1 MASEEV
7 IRRAARDITK
17 ATRIIAFTGAGIS
30 VESEIAPFRGKSG
43 LWERYNPE
51 EYAHINTFRKNPEK
65 SWQMLVEMLTFI
77 KKAKPNP
84 AHLALAELEKL
95 GKLRCIITQNVD
107 NLHQKA
113 GSTSVIDFHGN
124 TRWLVCLECGRK
136 YKLDEVSLEEIPPR
150 CECSAVLKPDAVFFG
165 EPIPKDVL
173 RRSQEEASKCDL
185 ILVIGTS
192 AVIQP
197 AASLPA
203 IAKRA
208 GATVIEINPE
218 PAPGAITG
226 IVSDYLIEGKAGEV
240 LPRIVEKIGISRE
253 IGFLLPMYE

>member
-1 MASEEV
+1 M
-7 IRRAARDITK
+7 
-17 ATRIIAFTGAGIS
+17 
-30 VESEIAPFRGKSG
+30 
-43 LWERYNPE
+43 
-51 EYAHINTFRKNPEK
+51 
-65 SWQMLVEMLTFI
+65 
-77 KKAKPNP
+77 
-84 AHLALAELEKL
+84 
-95 GKLRCIITQNVD
+95 D

-124 TRWLVCLECGRK
+124 TRWLVCLECDKK

-165 EPIPKDVL
+165 EPIPMDAL
-173 RRSQEEASKCDL
+173 RKSQEEASKCDL
-185 ILVIGTS
+185 MLVIGTS

-218 PAPGAITG
+218 PTPITG

-240 LPRIVEKIGISRE
+240 LPRIVEAVEKIGIRK
-253 IGFLLPMYE
+253 

>member
-1 MASEEV
+1 MTGEEV
-7 IRRAARDITK
+7 IKRAAHDITK
-17 ATRIIAFTGAGIS
+17 AKRIIAFTGAGIS
-30 VESEIAPFRGKSG
+30 VESEIAPFRGKGG

-51 EYAHINTFRKNPEK
+51 EYAHISTFRNNPEK
-65 SWQMLVEMLTFI
+65 SWIMLTEMLTFI

-124 TRWLVCLECGRK
+124 TRWLVCLECDKK

-165 EPIPKDVL
+165 EPISMDAL
-173 RRSQEEASKCDL
+173 RKSQEEASKCDL
-185 ILVIGTS
+185 MLVIGTS

-218 PAPGAITG
+218 PTPITG

-240 LPRIVEKIGISRE
+240 LPRIVEAVEKIGIRK
-253 IGFLLPMYE
+253 